1 MAANVVA
8 KAMELPTNVQRG
20 IVGSGLKRGVDIA
33 SSSMMLIVLSPVLL
47 GVGFGVKLSSRGS
60 VLFSQER
67 LTKNGRTFRLYKFR
81 SMVNDA
87 ESHSGPVLAGR
98 KDPRV
103 TSFGRFLRT
112 TRLDELP
119 QLWNVLVGDMS
130 LIGPRPERP
139 EIAQTLSTQIR
150 GFQRRLGVR
159 AGLTGLAQVI
169 QGYPDGV
176 KGYRRKLGL
185 DRLYIQKQG
194 VLFDLWI
201 VFKTIRV
208 VLTGAGAR

>member
-1 MAANVVA
+1 MNANVITSVT
-8 KAMELPTNVQRG
+8 ESSLNVQRA
-20 IVGSGLKRGVDIA
+20 IVGPGLKRGVDIA
-33 SSSMMLIVLSPVLL
+33 SASLMLFALSPLLL
-47 GVGFGVKLSSRGS
+47 GVGFGVKLTSSGP

-81 SMVNDA
+81 SMVYDA
-87 ESHSGPVLAGR
+87 EYLSGPVLAGR

-103 TSFGRFLRT
+103 TPFGRFLRT
-112 TRLDELP
+112 SRLDELP

-169 QGYPDGV
+169 QGYPDGI

-201 VFKTIRV
+201 LFKTIRV
-208 VLTGAGAR
+208 VVTGAGAR

>member
-1 MAANVVA
+1 MVLRIVRKEIESPPNI
-8 KAMELPTNVQRG
+8 ERG
-20 IVGSGLKRGVDIA
+20 FVGPALKRGVDIA
-33 SSSMMLIVLSPVLL
+33 SASVMLVVLSPVLL
-47 GVGFGVKLSSRGS
+47 GVGFGVKFTSRGS

-67 LTKNGRTFRLYKFR
+67 LTKNGRIFRLYKFR
-81 SMVNDA
+81 SMVCDA
-87 ESHSGPVLAGR
+87 ESLSGPVLAGR
-98 KDPRV
+98 QDPRV

-139 EIAQTLSTQIR
+139 EIAQTLSTQIP

-201 VFKTIRV
+201 IFKTVGV
-208 VLTGAGAR
+208 VITGAGAR